1 MTLLML
7 GGCASLAFY
16 GQSLSGHLSLLQQ
29 ARPLQDWLD
38 QPGLDPQLREQ
49 LLLARRLRDFASREL
64 ALPDNASYRRYAQ
77 LGREA
82 VVWNV
87 VAAPALSLQL
97 KTWCYPVAG
106 CAGYRGY
113 FDRAAAQAQARQL
126 QQQGWET
133 YVYGVPAYSTLGW
146 SNWLGGD
153 PLLDTFVRE
162 GEAALARLI
171 FHELAHQVA
180 YAPDDMDFN
189 EGYASAVE
197 RLGLQAWRRR
207 QAPQPSEAEQ
217 AQRQDQLQT
226 RRRQLQVLVQRTRA
240 GLQQLYGSPL
250 DPARQQAGKAALMAE
265 LQRDYAA
272 LRDGDWG
279 GDARWDAWVAGLNN
293 AALALQ
299 ASYTDLVPQFERL
312 FQRLDGDWPRFHAE
326 VRRLAS
332 LPQAQRR
339 LELGPN

>member
-1 MTLLML
+1 MSRT
-7 GGCASLAFY
+7 
-16 GQSLSGHLSLLQQ
+16 
-29 ARPLQDWLD
+29 ARTRPSIV
-38 QPGLDPQLREQ
+38 RTVTV
-49 LLLARRLRDFASREL
+49 
-64 ALPDNASYRRYAQ
+64 
-77 LGREA
+77 LGRGSTA
-82 VVWNV
+82 SGPSNTVWIEPTVPESRTN
-87 VAAPALSLQL
+87 ANWSILETAL
-97 KTWCYPVAG
+97 
-106 CAGYRGY
+106 
-113 FDRAAAQAQARQL
+113 
-126 QQQGWET
+126 
-133 YVYGVPAYSTLGW
+133 
-146 SNWLGGD
+146 
-153 PLLDTFVRE
+153 
-162 GEAALARLI
+162 
-171 FHELAHQVA
+171 
-180 YAPDDMDFN
+180 
-189 EGYASAVE
+189 
-197 RLGLQAWRRR
+197 AWRRR

-326 VRRLAS
+326 VRRLAT
-332 LPQAQRR
+332 LPQARRR